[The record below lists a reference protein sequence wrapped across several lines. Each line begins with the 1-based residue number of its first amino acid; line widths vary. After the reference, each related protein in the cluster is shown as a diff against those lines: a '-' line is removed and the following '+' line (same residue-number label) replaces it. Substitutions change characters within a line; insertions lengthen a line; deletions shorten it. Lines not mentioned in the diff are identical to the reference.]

1 MTISLAVVTN
11 KYRKF
16 DNHLEMSEVVAE
28 VKKVAKKSLKS
39 CFFVDQRKS

>member
-1 MTISLAVVTN
+1 SDL
-11 KYRKF
+11 
-16 DNHLEMSEVVAE
+16 EVVAD